1 VDDGRR
7 EVGDD
12 RRAAARASRPSDD
25 PHDVAAGELTVASIW
40 SIRVAPPP
48 ASERELRLFAVW
60 CARRAWRHAG
70 CDPFRVLVEAVEA
83 RVRGELSEG
92 ALEALW
98 RRFGGAAAAACIQ
111 GVNRGFPS
119 ASAQLA
125 AFQAAR
131 PDPVEAAWQTIH
143 HTAQAAGFAA
153 NQRAV
158 ENGTIQLRPEDRAS
172 SCALAC
178 ARRADPRFYAAAE
191 RAEQALLEWIL
202 HDRLKVL
209 GK

>member
-1 VDDGRR
+1 MGDERR
-7 EVGDD
+7 EIGDD
-12 RRAAARASRPSDD
+12 SGAATRAGRPRDD
-25 PHDVAAGELTVASIW
+25 LHDVAARALTVASIW
-40 SIRVAPPP
+40 FIRVAPPP
-48 ASERELRLFAVW
+48 ARERELRLFAVW

-83 RVRGELSEG
+83 RVRGELSAG

-98 RRFGGAAAAACIQ
+98 RKFSSGAGAA
-111 GVNRGFPS
+111 GVMGVLRGIPS
-119 ASAQLA
+119 AAAQLA
-125 AFQAAR
+125 AYQAAH
-131 PDPVEAAWQTIH
+131 PDAVEAAWQTIH
-143 HTAQAAGFAA
+143 HTAKTAGLVA

-172 SCALAC
+172 SYALAC
-178 ARRADPRFYAAAE
+178 ARRADPRFHAAAE

-209 GK
+209 GE